1 MKRST
6 RAGLRVLSP
15 LLLLAAFSTP
25 LLAADPQAPTPLNV
39 ETVGDLAV
47 YEAAILNQLNNS
59 ETYAEITP
67 EKRSRALI
75 LVSEIATIIDRDGPI
90 DAMSPQLRIGVFN
103 RQEEVNQILAQAAD
117 DSRVVC
123 RRERPT
129 GSKLPV
135 NKCLT
140 VAERRKEREGGR
152 QYLRDIIPAEA
163 KADVR

>member
-1 MKRST
+1 MKRFT
-6 RAGLRVLSP
+6 RVGLGVLSP

-25 LLAADPQAPTPLNV
+25 LLAVAPEAPAPLNV
-39 ETVGDLAV
+39 ETVGDLAA

-67 EKRSRALI
+67 ENRSRALT
-75 LVSEIATIIDRDGPI
+75 LVSEIAAIIDRDGPI
-90 DAMSPQLRIGVFN
+90 DAMPPQLRIDVFN

-117 DSRVVC
+117 DSRLVC

-140 VAERRKEREGGR
+140 VAERRKEREGGK

-163 KADVR
+163 KTDVR